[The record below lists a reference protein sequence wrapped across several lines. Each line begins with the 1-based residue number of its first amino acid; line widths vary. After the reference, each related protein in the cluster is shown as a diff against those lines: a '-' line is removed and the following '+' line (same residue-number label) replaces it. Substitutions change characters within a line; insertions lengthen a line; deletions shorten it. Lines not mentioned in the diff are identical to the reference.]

1 MKESWFK
8 LSDKIRFLLVGGFNA
23 GVSYLIYSAIC
34 LILGESAYQIALA
47 LAWVFSSVVS
57 FTTQKFLVFR
67 GRGNWAKEYI
77 KCCTT
82 WVFSYLINAGL
93 LEAFVKIL
101 HLNVFVAQIIATLT
115 AAVFTYCLF
124 KKFAFRVKK
133 V

>member
-8 LSDKIRFLLVGGFNA
+8 LSDKIRFLLIGGFNA

-34 LILGESAYQIALA
+34 LILGEGAYQIALA
-47 LAWVFSSVVS
+47 LAWAISSVVS

-67 GRGNWAKEYI
+67 GKGNWAKEYL

-93 LEAFVKIL
+93 LELLVKML
-101 HLNVFVAQIIATLT
+101 HLNVFVAQIIATLA
-115 AAVFTYCLF
+115 AAVFTYFLF